1 MPDLQFTD
9 YISKTEHS
17 KTQQNAWS
25 PIHRL
30 EVLFK
35 YWKFCEFVDDIRI
48 LNNLGKKQNKKY
60 QSIHTIQVLSEHCKV
75 NEFDRKE
82 WRAWKY

>member
-48 LNNLGKKQNKKY
+48 LNNLGEKTKQKIPKY
-60 QSIHTIQVLSEHCKV
+60 SHYTSVVWTLQG
-75 NEFDRKE
+75 
-82 WRAWKY
+82 